1 MELRKEARDL
11 LFCMLRKG
19 DWITGEELSR
29 MLGWNK
35 KKVQQN
41 IKWLMEDIGQEGN
54 IETQKNKGYRV
65 CRISECLRN
74 EILKDAFYNEVY
86 FNLDERRIILIMDL
100 LFRRQYIPMDQLAED
115 YYLSKSVVFEE
126 IRQMRRWFGRN
137 DDIQLEVS
145 PQRGIY
151 IHGEEKDKRYACT
164 AWGPLHVLQMTKI
177 DPDAVQHYQES
188 MEQAAEPLQ
197 QLLIDTG
204 RFISGEEYS
213 FLLRYIAMSRLRSS
227 LGYYLPEM
235 GEKPFE
241 YTANLPDLFKQARPT
256 VICDRIFAREL
267 SAAFQVPEACIRP
280 IVPGLTYHFDDFTLN
295 TFSGNHTDL
304 GTVSNFDGG
313 KMFADPENPM
323 IGPLNSYGCLYNT
336 NYAFTLKN
344 GFFIGFAAGV
354 DLTDLQA
361 AWKNRRPGLLL
372 RQRIATASAESYAE
386 ECASLGA
393 QLVLP
398 MHQDASCAENSDM
411 NLFAQKVNGRFVQKN
426 CTARMFN
433 PQRLKWYSLESRICL
448 DEN

>member
-1 MELRKEARDL
+1 MELDK
-11 LFCMLRKG
+11 
-19 DWITGEELSR
+19 
-29 MLGWNK
+29 
-35 KKVQQN
+35 
-41 IKWLMEDIGQEGN
+41 
-54 IETQKNKGYRV
+54 
-65 CRISECLRN
+65 
-74 EILKDAFYNEVY
+74 
-86 FNLDERRIILIMDL
+86 II
-100 LFRRQYIPMDQLAED
+100 
-115 YYLSKSVVFEE
+115 
-126 IRQMRRWFGRN
+126 
-137 DDIQLEVS
+137 
-145 PQRGIY
+145 
-151 IHGEEKDKRYACT
+151 
-164 AWGPLHVLQMTKI
+164 
-177 DPDAVQHYQES
+177 
-188 MEQAAEPLQ
+188 PLQ
-197 QLLIDTG
+197 ETPKTPYQTSIAVPIL
-204 RFISGEEYS
+204 RFRWIHAQCFQFELPGGKILVTDPFFPQNPKAWKEVCTPAFDADE
-213 FLLRYIAMSRLRSS
+213 
-227 LGYYLPEM
+227 LGKVDYVTINHSH
-235 GEKPFE
+235 FDH
-241 YTANLPDLFKQARPT
+241 TANLPDLFKQARPT

>member
-1 MELRKEARDL
+1 MELDK
-11 LFCMLRKG
+11 
-19 DWITGEELSR
+19 
-29 MLGWNK
+29 
-35 KKVQQN
+35 
-41 IKWLMEDIGQEGN
+41 
-54 IETQKNKGYRV
+54 
-65 CRISECLRN
+65 
-74 EILKDAFYNEVY
+74 
-86 FNLDERRIILIMDL
+86 II
-100 LFRRQYIPMDQLAED
+100 
-115 YYLSKSVVFEE
+115 
-126 IRQMRRWFGRN
+126 
-137 DDIQLEVS
+137 
-145 PQRGIY
+145 
-151 IHGEEKDKRYACT
+151 
-164 AWGPLHVLQMTKI
+164 
-177 DPDAVQHYQES
+177 
-188 MEQAAEPLQ
+188 PLQ
-197 QLLIDTG
+197 ETPKTPYQTSIAVPIL
-204 RFISGEEYS
+204 RFRWIHAQCFQFELPGGKILMTDPFFPQNPKAWKEVCTPAFDADE
-213 FLLRYIAMSRLRSS
+213 
-227 LGYYLPEM
+227 LGKVDYVTINHSH
-235 GEKPFE
+235 FDH
-241 YTANLPDLFKQARPT
+241 TANLPDLFKQARPT

-323 IGPLNSYGCLYNT
+323 IGPLKSYGCLYNT

>member
-1 MELRKEARDL
+1 MELDK
-11 LFCMLRKG
+11 
-19 DWITGEELSR
+19 
-29 MLGWNK
+29 
-35 KKVQQN
+35 
-41 IKWLMEDIGQEGN
+41 
-54 IETQKNKGYRV
+54 
-65 CRISECLRN
+65 
-74 EILKDAFYNEVY
+74 
-86 FNLDERRIILIMDL
+86 II
-100 LFRRQYIPMDQLAED
+100 
-115 YYLSKSVVFEE
+115 
-126 IRQMRRWFGRN
+126 
-137 DDIQLEVS
+137 
-145 PQRGIY
+145 
-151 IHGEEKDKRYACT
+151 
-164 AWGPLHVLQMTKI
+164 
-177 DPDAVQHYQES
+177 
-188 MEQAAEPLQ
+188 PLQ
-197 QLLIDTG
+197 ETPKTPYQTSIAVPIL
-204 RFISGEEYS
+204 RFRWIHAQCFQFELPGGKILMTDPFFPQNPKAWKEVCTPAFDADE
-213 FLLRYIAMSRLRSS
+213 
-227 LGYYLPEM
+227 LGKVDYVTINHSH
-235 GEKPFE
+235 FDH
-241 YTANLPDLFKQARPT
+241 TANLPDLFKQARPT

-411 NLFAQKVNGRFVQKN
+411 NLFAQKVNGGFVQKN

>member
-1 MELRKEARDL
+1 MELDK
-11 LFCMLRKG
+11 
-19 DWITGEELSR
+19 
-29 MLGWNK
+29 
-35 KKVQQN
+35 
-41 IKWLMEDIGQEGN
+41 
-54 IETQKNKGYRV
+54 
-65 CRISECLRN
+65 
-74 EILKDAFYNEVY
+74 
-86 FNLDERRIILIMDL
+86 II
-100 LFRRQYIPMDQLAED
+100 
-115 YYLSKSVVFEE
+115 
-126 IRQMRRWFGRN
+126 
-137 DDIQLEVS
+137 
-145 PQRGIY
+145 
-151 IHGEEKDKRYACT
+151 
-164 AWGPLHVLQMTKI
+164 
-177 DPDAVQHYQES
+177 
-188 MEQAAEPLQ
+188 PLQ
-197 QLLIDTG
+197 ETPKTPYQTSIAVPIL
-204 RFISGEEYS
+204 RFRWIHAQCFQFELPGGKILMTDPFFPQNPKAWKEVCTPA
-213 FLLRYIAMSRLRSS
+213 FDADG
-227 LGYYLPEM
+227 LGKVDYVTINHSH
-235 GEKPFE
+235 FDH
-241 YTANLPDLFKQARPT
+241 TANLPDLFKQARPT

-361 AWKNRRPGLLL
+361 AWKNRRLGLLL

-411 NLFAQKVNGRFVQKN
+411 NLFAQKVNGRLVQKN

>member
-1 MELRKEARDL
+1 MELDK
-11 LFCMLRKG
+11 
-19 DWITGEELSR
+19 
-29 MLGWNK
+29 
-35 KKVQQN
+35 
-41 IKWLMEDIGQEGN
+41 
-54 IETQKNKGYRV
+54 
-65 CRISECLRN
+65 
-74 EILKDAFYNEVY
+74 
-86 FNLDERRIILIMDL
+86 II
-100 LFRRQYIPMDQLAED
+100 
-115 YYLSKSVVFEE
+115 
-126 IRQMRRWFGRN
+126 
-137 DDIQLEVS
+137 
-145 PQRGIY
+145 
-151 IHGEEKDKRYACT
+151 
-164 AWGPLHVLQMTKI
+164 
-177 DPDAVQHYQES
+177 
-188 MEQAAEPLQ
+188 PLQ
-197 QLLIDTG
+197 ETPKTPYQTSIAVPIL
-204 RFISGEEYS
+204 RFRWIHAQCFQFELPGGKILMTDPFFPQNPKAWKEVCTPAFDADE
-213 FLLRYIAMSRLRSS
+213 
-227 LGYYLPEM
+227 LGKVDYVTINHSH
-235 GEKPFE
+235 FDH
-241 YTANLPDLFKQARPT
+241 TANLPDLFKQARPT

-267 SAAFQVPEACIRP
+267 SAAFQVPEACIHP

-304 GTVSNFDGG
+304 GTVSIFDGG

-372 RQRIATASAESYAE
+372 RLRIATASAESYAE

>member
-1 MELRKEARDL
+1 MELDK
-11 LFCMLRKG
+11 
-19 DWITGEELSR
+19 
-29 MLGWNK
+29 
-35 KKVQQN
+35 
-41 IKWLMEDIGQEGN
+41 
-54 IETQKNKGYRV
+54 
-65 CRISECLRN
+65 
-74 EILKDAFYNEVY
+74 
-86 FNLDERRIILIMDL
+86 II
-100 LFRRQYIPMDQLAED
+100 
-115 YYLSKSVVFEE
+115 
-126 IRQMRRWFGRN
+126 
-137 DDIQLEVS
+137 
-145 PQRGIY
+145 
-151 IHGEEKDKRYACT
+151 
-164 AWGPLHVLQMTKI
+164 
-177 DPDAVQHYQES
+177 
-188 MEQAAEPLQ
+188 PLQ
-197 QLLIDTG
+197 ETPKTPYQTSIAVPIL
-204 RFISGEEYS
+204 RFRWIHAQCFQFELPGGKILMTDPFFPQNPKAWKEVCTPAFDADELGKVDYVTISHS
-213 FLLRYIAMSRLRSS
+213 HFDH
-227 LGYYLPEM
+227 
-235 GEKPFE
+235 
-241 YTANLPDLFKQARPT
+241 TANLPDLFKQARPT

-411 NLFAQKVNGRFVQKN
+411 NLFAQKVNGRLVQKN

>member
-1 MELRKEARDL
+1 MELDK
-11 LFCMLRKG
+11 
-19 DWITGEELSR
+19 
-29 MLGWNK
+29 
-35 KKVQQN
+35 
-41 IKWLMEDIGQEGN
+41 
-54 IETQKNKGYRV
+54 
-65 CRISECLRN
+65 
-74 EILKDAFYNEVY
+74 
-86 FNLDERRIILIMDL
+86 II
-100 LFRRQYIPMDQLAED
+100 
-115 YYLSKSVVFEE
+115 
-126 IRQMRRWFGRN
+126 
-137 DDIQLEVS
+137 
-145 PQRGIY
+145 
-151 IHGEEKDKRYACT
+151 
-164 AWGPLHVLQMTKI
+164 
-177 DPDAVQHYQES
+177 
-188 MEQAAEPLQ
+188 PLQ
-197 QLLIDTG
+197 ETPKTPYQTSIAVPIL
-204 RFISGEEYS
+204 RFRWIHAQCFQFELPGGKILMTDPFFPQNPKAWKEVCTLAFDADE
-213 FLLRYIAMSRLRSS
+213 
-227 LGYYLPEM
+227 LGKVDYVTINHSH
-235 GEKPFE
+235 FDH
-241 YTANLPDLFKQARPT
+241 TANLPDLFKQARPT

-267 SAAFQVPEACIRP
+267 SAAFQVPEACIHP

>member
-1 MELRKEARDL
+1 MELDK
-11 LFCMLRKG
+11 
-19 DWITGEELSR
+19 
-29 MLGWNK
+29 
-35 KKVQQN
+35 
-41 IKWLMEDIGQEGN
+41 
-54 IETQKNKGYRV
+54 
-65 CRISECLRN
+65 
-74 EILKDAFYNEVY
+74 
-86 FNLDERRIILIMDL
+86 II
-100 LFRRQYIPMDQLAED
+100 
-115 YYLSKSVVFEE
+115 
-126 IRQMRRWFGRN
+126 
-137 DDIQLEVS
+137 
-145 PQRGIY
+145 
-151 IHGEEKDKRYACT
+151 
-164 AWGPLHVLQMTKI
+164 
-177 DPDAVQHYQES
+177 
-188 MEQAAEPLQ
+188 PLQ
-197 QLLIDTG
+197 ETPKTPYQTSIAVPIL
-204 RFISGEEYS
+204 RFRWIHAQCFQFELPGGKILMTDPFFPQNPKAWKEVCTPAFDADE
-213 FLLRYIAMSRLRSS
+213 
-227 LGYYLPEM
+227 LGKVDYVTINHSH
-235 GEKPFE
+235 FDH
-241 YTANLPDLFKQARPT
+241 TANLPDLFKQARPT

-267 SAAFQVPEACIRP
+267 SAAFQVPEACIHP

-426 CTARMFN
+426 CTVWKAEFVWMKID
-433 PQRLKWYSLESRICL
+433 PVDK
-448 DEN
+448 

>member
-1 MELRKEARDL
+1 MTDPFFPQNPKAWKEVCTPAFDADEL
-11 LFCMLRKG
+11 G
-19 DWITGEELSR
+19 
-29 MLGWNK
+29 
-35 KKVQQN
+35 KV
-41 IKWLMEDIGQEGN
+41 
-54 IETQKNKGYRV
+54 
-65 CRISECLRN
+65 
-74 EILKDAFYNEVY
+74 
-86 FNLDERRIILIMDL
+86 
-100 LFRRQYIPMDQLAED
+100 D
-115 YYLSKSVVFEE
+115 YVTINHSHF
-126 IRQMRRWFGRN
+126 
-137 DDIQLEVS
+137 D
-145 PQRGIY
+145 
-151 IHGEEKDKRYACT
+151 H
-164 AWGPLHVLQMTKI
+164 
-177 DPDAVQHYQES
+177 
-188 MEQAAEPLQ
+188 
-197 QLLIDTG
+197 
-204 RFISGEEYS
+204 
-213 FLLRYIAMSRLRSS
+213 
-227 LGYYLPEM
+227 
-235 GEKPFE
+235 
-241 YTANLPDLFKQARPT
+241 TANLPDLFKQARPT

-398 MHQDASCAENSDM
+398 IHQDASCAENSDM
-411 NLFAQKVNGRFVQKN
+411 NLFAQKVNGRLVQKKLY
-426 CTARMFN
+426 CPYVQSAAAKMV
-433 PQRLKWYSLESRICL
+433 
-448 DEN
+448 

>member
-1 MELRKEARDL
+1 MELDK
-11 LFCMLRKG
+11 
-19 DWITGEELSR
+19 
-29 MLGWNK
+29 
-35 KKVQQN
+35 
-41 IKWLMEDIGQEGN
+41 
-54 IETQKNKGYRV
+54 
-65 CRISECLRN
+65 
-74 EILKDAFYNEVY
+74 
-86 FNLDERRIILIMDL
+86 II
-100 LFRRQYIPMDQLAED
+100 
-115 YYLSKSVVFEE
+115 
-126 IRQMRRWFGRN
+126 
-137 DDIQLEVS
+137 
-145 PQRGIY
+145 
-151 IHGEEKDKRYACT
+151 
-164 AWGPLHVLQMTKI
+164 
-177 DPDAVQHYQES
+177 
-188 MEQAAEPLQ
+188 PLQ
-197 QLLIDTG
+197 ETPKTPYQTSIAVPIL
-204 RFISGEEYS
+204 RFRWIHAQCFQFELPGGKILMTDPFFPQNPKAWKEVCTPAFDADE
-213 FLLRYIAMSRLRSS
+213 
-227 LGYYLPEM
+227 LGKVDYVTINHSH
-235 GEKPFE
+235 FDH
-241 YTANLPDLFKQARPT
+241 TANLPDLFKQARPT

-267 SAAFQVPEACIRP
+267 SAAFQVPEACIHP

>member
-1 MELRKEARDL
+1 MELDK
-11 LFCMLRKG
+11 
-19 DWITGEELSR
+19 
-29 MLGWNK
+29 
-35 KKVQQN
+35 
-41 IKWLMEDIGQEGN
+41 
-54 IETQKNKGYRV
+54 
-65 CRISECLRN
+65 
-74 EILKDAFYNEVY
+74 
-86 FNLDERRIILIMDL
+86 II
-100 LFRRQYIPMDQLAED
+100 
-115 YYLSKSVVFEE
+115 
-126 IRQMRRWFGRN
+126 
-137 DDIQLEVS
+137 
-145 PQRGIY
+145 
-151 IHGEEKDKRYACT
+151 
-164 AWGPLHVLQMTKI
+164 
-177 DPDAVQHYQES
+177 
-188 MEQAAEPLQ
+188 PLQ
-197 QLLIDTG
+197 ETPKTPYQTSIAVPIL
-204 RFISGEEYS
+204 RFRWIHAQCFQFELPGGKILMTDPFFPQNPKAWKEVCTPAFDADE
-213 FLLRYIAMSRLRSS
+213 
-227 LGYYLPEM
+227 LGKVDYVTINHSH
-235 GEKPFE
+235 FDH
-241 YTANLPDLFKQARPT
+241 TANLPDLFKQARPT

-267 SAAFQVPEACIRP
+267 SAAFQVPEACIHP

-433 PQRLKWYSLESRICL
+433 PKRLKWYSLESRICL

>member
-1 MELRKEARDL
+1 MELDK
-11 LFCMLRKG
+11 
-19 DWITGEELSR
+19 
-29 MLGWNK
+29 
-35 KKVQQN
+35 
-41 IKWLMEDIGQEGN
+41 
-54 IETQKNKGYRV
+54 
-65 CRISECLRN
+65 
-74 EILKDAFYNEVY
+74 
-86 FNLDERRIILIMDL
+86 II
-100 LFRRQYIPMDQLAED
+100 
-115 YYLSKSVVFEE
+115 
-126 IRQMRRWFGRN
+126 
-137 DDIQLEVS
+137 
-145 PQRGIY
+145 
-151 IHGEEKDKRYACT
+151 
-164 AWGPLHVLQMTKI
+164 
-177 DPDAVQHYQES
+177 
-188 MEQAAEPLQ
+188 PLQ
-197 QLLIDTG
+197 ETPKTPYQTSIAVPIL
-204 RFISGEEYS
+204 RFRWIHAQCFQFELPGGKILMTDPFFPQNPKAWKEVCTPAFDADE
-213 FLLRYIAMSRLRSS
+213 
-227 LGYYLPEM
+227 LGKVDYVTINHSH
-235 GEKPFE
+235 FDH
-241 YTANLPDLFKQARPT
+241 TANLPDLFKQARPT

-354 DLTDLQA
+354 DLTDLQV

-448 DEN
+448 DENCPG

>member
-1 MELRKEARDL
+1 MELDK
-11 LFCMLRKG
+11 
-19 DWITGEELSR
+19 
-29 MLGWNK
+29 
-35 KKVQQN
+35 
-41 IKWLMEDIGQEGN
+41 
-54 IETQKNKGYRV
+54 
-65 CRISECLRN
+65 
-74 EILKDAFYNEVY
+74 
-86 FNLDERRIILIMDL
+86 II
-100 LFRRQYIPMDQLAED
+100 
-115 YYLSKSVVFEE
+115 
-126 IRQMRRWFGRN
+126 
-137 DDIQLEVS
+137 
-145 PQRGIY
+145 
-151 IHGEEKDKRYACT
+151 
-164 AWGPLHVLQMTKI
+164 
-177 DPDAVQHYQES
+177 
-188 MEQAAEPLQ
+188 PLQ
-197 QLLIDTG
+197 EMPKTPYQTSIAVPIL
-204 RFISGEEYS
+204 RFRWIHAQCFQFELPGGKILMTDPFFPQNPKAWKEVCTPAFDADE
-213 FLLRYIAMSRLRSS
+213 
-227 LGYYLPEM
+227 LGKVDYV
-235 GEKPFE
+235 
-241 YTANLPDLFKQARPT
+241 TINHLPDLFKQARPT

>member
-1 MELRKEARDL
+1 MELDKIIPL
-11 LFCMLRKG
+11 
-19 DWITGEELSR
+19 
-29 MLGWNK
+29 
-35 KKVQQN
+35 
-41 IKWLMEDIGQEGN
+41 QE
-54 IETQKNKGYRV
+54 TPKT
-65 CRISECLRN
+65 
-74 EILKDAFYNEVY
+74 
-86 FNLDERRIILIMDL
+86 
-100 LFRRQYIPMDQLAED
+100 P
-115 YYLSKSVVFEE
+115 
-126 IRQMRRWFGRN
+126 
-137 DDIQLEVS
+137 
-145 PQRGIY
+145 
-151 IHGEEKDKRYACT
+151 
-164 AWGPLHVLQMTKI
+164 
-177 DPDAVQHYQES
+177 YQTS
-188 MEQAAEPLQ
+188 IAEPIL
-197 QLLIDTG
+197 
-204 RFISGEEYS
+204 RFRWIHAQCFQFELPGGKILMTDPFFPQNPKAWKEVCTPAFDADE
-213 FLLRYIAMSRLRSS
+213 
-227 LGYYLPEM
+227 LGKVDYVTINHSH
-235 GEKPFE
+235 FDH
-241 YTANLPDLFKQARPT
+241 TANLPDLFKQARPT

-267 SAAFQVPEACIRP
+267 SAAFQVPEACIHP

>member
-1 MELRKEARDL
+1 MELDK
-11 LFCMLRKG
+11 
-19 DWITGEELSR
+19 
-29 MLGWNK
+29 
-35 KKVQQN
+35 
-41 IKWLMEDIGQEGN
+41 
-54 IETQKNKGYRV
+54 
-65 CRISECLRN
+65 
-74 EILKDAFYNEVY
+74 
-86 FNLDERRIILIMDL
+86 II
-100 LFRRQYIPMDQLAED
+100 
-115 YYLSKSVVFEE
+115 
-126 IRQMRRWFGRN
+126 
-137 DDIQLEVS
+137 
-145 PQRGIY
+145 
-151 IHGEEKDKRYACT
+151 
-164 AWGPLHVLQMTKI
+164 
-177 DPDAVQHYQES
+177 
-188 MEQAAEPLQ
+188 PLQ
-197 QLLIDTG
+197 ETPKTPYQTSIAVPIL
-204 RFISGEEYS
+204 RFRWIHAQCFQFELPGGKILMTDPFFPQNPKAWKEVCTPA
-213 FLLRYIAMSRLRSS
+213 FDADG
-227 LGYYLPEM
+227 LGKVDYVTINHSH
-235 GEKPFE
+235 FDH
-241 YTANLPDLFKQARPT
+241 TANLPDLFKQARPT

-411 NLFAQKVNGRFVQKN
+411 NLFAQKVNGRLVQKN

>member
-1 MELRKEARDL
+1 MELDK
-11 LFCMLRKG
+11 
-19 DWITGEELSR
+19 
-29 MLGWNK
+29 
-35 KKVQQN
+35 
-41 IKWLMEDIGQEGN
+41 
-54 IETQKNKGYRV
+54 
-65 CRISECLRN
+65 
-74 EILKDAFYNEVY
+74 
-86 FNLDERRIILIMDL
+86 II
-100 LFRRQYIPMDQLAED
+100 
-115 YYLSKSVVFEE
+115 
-126 IRQMRRWFGRN
+126 
-137 DDIQLEVS
+137 
-145 PQRGIY
+145 
-151 IHGEEKDKRYACT
+151 
-164 AWGPLHVLQMTKI
+164 
-177 DPDAVQHYQES
+177 
-188 MEQAAEPLQ
+188 PLQ
-197 QLLIDTG
+197 ETPKTPYQTSIAVPIL
-204 RFISGEEYS
+204 RFRWIHAQCFQFELPGGKILMTDPFFPQNPKAWKEVCTPAFDADE
-213 FLLRYIAMSRLRSS
+213 
-227 LGYYLPEM
+227 LGKVDYVTINHSH
-235 GEKPFE
+235 FDH
-241 YTANLPDLFKQARPT
+241 TANLPDLFKQARPT

-361 AWKNRRPGLLL
+361 AWKSRRPGLLL

>member
-1 MELRKEARDL
+1 MELDK
-11 LFCMLRKG
+11 
-19 DWITGEELSR
+19 
-29 MLGWNK
+29 
-35 KKVQQN
+35 
-41 IKWLMEDIGQEGN
+41 
-54 IETQKNKGYRV
+54 
-65 CRISECLRN
+65 
-74 EILKDAFYNEVY
+74 
-86 FNLDERRIILIMDL
+86 II
-100 LFRRQYIPMDQLAED
+100 
-115 YYLSKSVVFEE
+115 
-126 IRQMRRWFGRN
+126 
-137 DDIQLEVS
+137 
-145 PQRGIY
+145 
-151 IHGEEKDKRYACT
+151 
-164 AWGPLHVLQMTKI
+164 
-177 DPDAVQHYQES
+177 
-188 MEQAAEPLQ
+188 PLQ
-197 QLLIDTG
+197 ETPKTPYQTSIAVPIL
-204 RFISGEEYS
+204 RFRWIHAQCFQFELPGGKILMTDPFFPENPKAWKEVCTPA
-213 FLLRYIAMSRLRSS
+213 FDADE
-227 LGYYLPEM
+227 LGKVDYVTINHSH
-235 GEKPFE
+235 FDH
-241 YTANLPDLFKQARPT
+241 TANLPDLFKQARPT

-267 SAAFQVPEACIRP
+267 SAAFQVPEACIHP

-313 KMFADPENPM
+313 KMFADPENPV

-354 DLTDLQA
+354 DLTDLQV

>member
-1 MELRKEARDL
+1 MELDK
-11 LFCMLRKG
+11 
-19 DWITGEELSR
+19 
-29 MLGWNK
+29 
-35 KKVQQN
+35 
-41 IKWLMEDIGQEGN
+41 
-54 IETQKNKGYRV
+54 
-65 CRISECLRN
+65 
-74 EILKDAFYNEVY
+74 
-86 FNLDERRIILIMDL
+86 II
-100 LFRRQYIPMDQLAED
+100 
-115 YYLSKSVVFEE
+115 
-126 IRQMRRWFGRN
+126 
-137 DDIQLEVS
+137 
-145 PQRGIY
+145 
-151 IHGEEKDKRYACT
+151 
-164 AWGPLHVLQMTKI
+164 
-177 DPDAVQHYQES
+177 
-188 MEQAAEPLQ
+188 PLQ
-197 QLLIDTG
+197 ETPKTPYQTSIAVPIL
-204 RFISGEEYS
+204 RFRWIHAQCFQFELPGGKILMTDPFFPQNPKAWKEVCTPAFDADE
-213 FLLRYIAMSRLRSS
+213 
-227 LGYYLPEM
+227 LGKVDYVTINHSH
-235 GEKPFE
+235 FDH
-241 YTANLPDLFKQARPT
+241 TANLPDLFKQARPT

-313 KMFADPENPM
+313 KMFADPENPV

-433 PQRLKWYSLESRICL
+433 PQRLQWYSLESRICL

>member
-1 MELRKEARDL
+1 MELDK
-11 LFCMLRKG
+11 
-19 DWITGEELSR
+19 
-29 MLGWNK
+29 
-35 KKVQQN
+35 
-41 IKWLMEDIGQEGN
+41 
-54 IETQKNKGYRV
+54 
-65 CRISECLRN
+65 
-74 EILKDAFYNEVY
+74 
-86 FNLDERRIILIMDL
+86 II
-100 LFRRQYIPMDQLAED
+100 
-115 YYLSKSVVFEE
+115 
-126 IRQMRRWFGRN
+126 
-137 DDIQLEVS
+137 
-145 PQRGIY
+145 
-151 IHGEEKDKRYACT
+151 
-164 AWGPLHVLQMTKI
+164 
-177 DPDAVQHYQES
+177 
-188 MEQAAEPLQ
+188 PLQ
-197 QLLIDTG
+197 ETPKTPYQTSIAVPIL
-204 RFISGEEYS
+204 RFRWIHAQCFQFELPGGKILMTDPFFPQNPKAWKEVCTPAFDADE
-213 FLLRYIAMSRLRSS
+213 
-227 LGYYLPEM
+227 LGKVDYVTINHSH
-235 GEKPFE
+235 FDH
-241 YTANLPDLFKQARPT
+241 TANLPDLFKQARPT

-354 DLTDLQA
+354 YLTDLQA
-361 AWKNRRPGLLL
+361 AWKNKRPGLLL

-411 NLFAQKVNGRFVQKN
+411 NLFAQKVNGRLVQKN

-448 DEN
+448 DENCPG

>member
-1 MELRKEARDL
+1 MELDK
-11 LFCMLRKG
+11 
-19 DWITGEELSR
+19 
-29 MLGWNK
+29 
-35 KKVQQN
+35 
-41 IKWLMEDIGQEGN
+41 
-54 IETQKNKGYRV
+54 
-65 CRISECLRN
+65 
-74 EILKDAFYNEVY
+74 
-86 FNLDERRIILIMDL
+86 II
-100 LFRRQYIPMDQLAED
+100 
-115 YYLSKSVVFEE
+115 
-126 IRQMRRWFGRN
+126 
-137 DDIQLEVS
+137 
-145 PQRGIY
+145 
-151 IHGEEKDKRYACT
+151 
-164 AWGPLHVLQMTKI
+164 
-177 DPDAVQHYQES
+177 
-188 MEQAAEPLQ
+188 PLQ
-197 QLLIDTG
+197 ETPKTPYQTSIAVPIL
-204 RFISGEEYS
+204 RFRWIHAQCFQFELPGGKILMTDPFFPQNPKAWKEVCTPAFDADE
-213 FLLRYIAMSRLRSS
+213 
-227 LGYYLPEM
+227 LGKVDYVTINHSH
-235 GEKPFE
+235 FDH
-241 YTANLPDLFKQARPT
+241 TANLPDLFKQARPT

-267 SAAFQVPEACIRP
+267 SAAFQVPEACIHP

-398 MHQDASCAENSDM
+398 MHQDASSAENSDM

>member
-1 MELRKEARDL
+1 MELDK
-11 LFCMLRKG
+11 
-19 DWITGEELSR
+19 
-29 MLGWNK
+29 
-35 KKVQQN
+35 
-41 IKWLMEDIGQEGN
+41 
-54 IETQKNKGYRV
+54 
-65 CRISECLRN
+65 
-74 EILKDAFYNEVY
+74 
-86 FNLDERRIILIMDL
+86 II
-100 LFRRQYIPMDQLAED
+100 
-115 YYLSKSVVFEE
+115 
-126 IRQMRRWFGRN
+126 
-137 DDIQLEVS
+137 
-145 PQRGIY
+145 
-151 IHGEEKDKRYACT
+151 
-164 AWGPLHVLQMTKI
+164 
-177 DPDAVQHYQES
+177 
-188 MEQAAEPLQ
+188 PLQ
-197 QLLIDTG
+197 ETPKTPYQTSIAVPIL
-204 RFISGEEYS
+204 RFRWIHAQCFQFELPGGKILMTDPFFPQNPKAWKEVCTPAFDADE
-213 FLLRYIAMSRLRSS
+213 
-227 LGYYLPEM
+227 LGKVDYVTINHSH
-235 GEKPFE
+235 FDH
-241 YTANLPDLFKQARPT
+241 TANLPDLFKQARPT

-411 NLFAQKVNGRFVQKN
+411 NLFAQKVNGRFVQKKLY
-426 CTARMFN
+426 CPYVQSAAAKMV
-433 PQRLKWYSLESRICL
+433 
-448 DEN
+448 

>member
-1 MELRKEARDL
+1 MELDK
-11 LFCMLRKG
+11 
-19 DWITGEELSR
+19 
-29 MLGWNK
+29 
-35 KKVQQN
+35 
-41 IKWLMEDIGQEGN
+41 
-54 IETQKNKGYRV
+54 
-65 CRISECLRN
+65 IS
-74 EILKDAFYNEVY
+74 
-86 FNLDERRIILIMDL
+86 
-100 LFRRQYIPMDQLAED
+100 
-115 YYLSKSVVFEE
+115 
-126 IRQMRRWFGRN
+126 
-137 DDIQLEVS
+137 
-145 PQRGIY
+145 
-151 IHGEEKDKRYACT
+151 
-164 AWGPLHVLQMTKI
+164 
-177 DPDAVQHYQES
+177 
-188 MEQAAEPLQ
+188 PLQ
-197 QLLIDTG
+197 ETPKTPYQTSIAVPIL
-204 RFISGEEYS
+204 RFRWIHAQCFQFELPGGKILMTDPFFPQNPKAWKEVCTPAFDADE
-213 FLLRYIAMSRLRSS
+213 
-227 LGYYLPEM
+227 LGKVDYVTINHSH
-235 GEKPFE
+235 FDH
-241 YTANLPDLFKQARPT
+241 TANLPDLFKQARPT

>member
-1 MELRKEARDL
+1 MELDK
-11 LFCMLRKG
+11 
-19 DWITGEELSR
+19 
-29 MLGWNK
+29 
-35 KKVQQN
+35 
-41 IKWLMEDIGQEGN
+41 
-54 IETQKNKGYRV
+54 
-65 CRISECLRN
+65 
-74 EILKDAFYNEVY
+74 
-86 FNLDERRIILIMDL
+86 II
-100 LFRRQYIPMDQLAED
+100 
-115 YYLSKSVVFEE
+115 
-126 IRQMRRWFGRN
+126 
-137 DDIQLEVS
+137 
-145 PQRGIY
+145 
-151 IHGEEKDKRYACT
+151 
-164 AWGPLHVLQMTKI
+164 
-177 DPDAVQHYQES
+177 
-188 MEQAAEPLQ
+188 PLQ
-197 QLLIDTG
+197 ETPKTPYQTSIAVPIL
-204 RFISGEEYS
+204 RFRWIHAQCFQFELPGGKILMTDPFFPQNPKAWKEVCTPAFDADE
-213 FLLRYIAMSRLRSS
+213 
-227 LGYYLPEM
+227 LGKVDYVTINHSH
-235 GEKPFE
+235 FDH
-241 YTANLPDLFKQARPT
+241 TANLPDLFKQARPT

-267 SAAFQVPEACIRP
+267 SAAFQVPAACIRP

-313 KMFADPENPM
+313 KMFADPENPV

-411 NLFAQKVNGRFVQKN
+411 NLFAQKVNGRLVQKN

-448 DEN
+448 DENCPG

>member
-1 MELRKEARDL
+1 MELDK
-11 LFCMLRKG
+11 
-19 DWITGEELSR
+19 
-29 MLGWNK
+29 
-35 KKVQQN
+35 
-41 IKWLMEDIGQEGN
+41 
-54 IETQKNKGYRV
+54 
-65 CRISECLRN
+65 
-74 EILKDAFYNEVY
+74 
-86 FNLDERRIILIMDL
+86 II
-100 LFRRQYIPMDQLAED
+100 
-115 YYLSKSVVFEE
+115 
-126 IRQMRRWFGRN
+126 
-137 DDIQLEVS
+137 
-145 PQRGIY
+145 
-151 IHGEEKDKRYACT
+151 
-164 AWGPLHVLQMTKI
+164 
-177 DPDAVQHYQES
+177 
-188 MEQAAEPLQ
+188 PLQ
-197 QLLIDTG
+197 ETPKTPYQTSIAVPIL
-204 RFISGEEYS
+204 RFRWIHAQCFQFELPGGKILMTDPFFPQNPKAWKEVCTPAFDADE
-213 FLLRYIAMSRLRSS
+213 
-227 LGYYLPEM
+227 LGKVDYVTINHSH
-235 GEKPFE
+235 FDH
-241 YTANLPDLFKQARPT
+241 TANLPDLFKQARPT

-267 SAAFQVPEACIRP
+267 SAAFQVPEACIHP

-354 DLTDLQA
+354 DLTDLQV

>member
-1 MELRKEARDL
+1 MELDK
-11 LFCMLRKG
+11 
-19 DWITGEELSR
+19 
-29 MLGWNK
+29 
-35 KKVQQN
+35 
-41 IKWLMEDIGQEGN
+41 
-54 IETQKNKGYRV
+54 
-65 CRISECLRN
+65 
-74 EILKDAFYNEVY
+74 
-86 FNLDERRIILIMDL
+86 II
-100 LFRRQYIPMDQLAED
+100 
-115 YYLSKSVVFEE
+115 
-126 IRQMRRWFGRN
+126 
-137 DDIQLEVS
+137 
-145 PQRGIY
+145 
-151 IHGEEKDKRYACT
+151 
-164 AWGPLHVLQMTKI
+164 
-177 DPDAVQHYQES
+177 
-188 MEQAAEPLQ
+188 PLQ
-197 QLLIDTG
+197 ETPKTPYQTSIAVPIL
-204 RFISGEEYS
+204 RFRWIHAQCFQFELPGGKILMTDPFFPQNPKAWKEVCTPAFDADE
-213 FLLRYIAMSRLRSS
+213 
-227 LGYYLPEM
+227 LGKVDYVTINHSH
-235 GEKPFE
+235 FDH
-241 YTANLPDLFKQARPT
+241 TANLPDLFKQARLT

-267 SAAFQVPEACIRP
+267 SAAFQVPEACIHP

>member
-1 MELRKEARDL
+1 MELDK
-11 LFCMLRKG
+11 
-19 DWITGEELSR
+19 
-29 MLGWNK
+29 
-35 KKVQQN
+35 
-41 IKWLMEDIGQEGN
+41 
-54 IETQKNKGYRV
+54 
-65 CRISECLRN
+65 
-74 EILKDAFYNEVY
+74 
-86 FNLDERRIILIMDL
+86 II
-100 LFRRQYIPMDQLAED
+100 
-115 YYLSKSVVFEE
+115 
-126 IRQMRRWFGRN
+126 
-137 DDIQLEVS
+137 
-145 PQRGIY
+145 
-151 IHGEEKDKRYACT
+151 
-164 AWGPLHVLQMTKI
+164 
-177 DPDAVQHYQES
+177 
-188 MEQAAEPLQ
+188 PLQ
-197 QLLIDTG
+197 ETPKTPYQTSIAVPIL
-204 RFISGEEYS
+204 RFRWIHAQCFQFELPGGKILMTDPFFPQNPKAWKEVCTPAFDADE
-213 FLLRYIAMSRLRSS
+213 
-227 LGYYLPEM
+227 LGKVDYVTINHSH
-235 GEKPFE
+235 FDH
-241 YTANLPDLFKQARPT
+241 TANLPDLFKQARPT

-411 NLFAQKVNGRFVQKN
+411 NLFAQKVKGRLVQKN

-448 DEN
+448 DENCPG

>member
-1 MELRKEARDL
+1 MELDK
-11 LFCMLRKG
+11 
-19 DWITGEELSR
+19 
-29 MLGWNK
+29 
-35 KKVQQN
+35 
-41 IKWLMEDIGQEGN
+41 
-54 IETQKNKGYRV
+54 
-65 CRISECLRN
+65 
-74 EILKDAFYNEVY
+74 
-86 FNLDERRIILIMDL
+86 II
-100 LFRRQYIPMDQLAED
+100 
-115 YYLSKSVVFEE
+115 
-126 IRQMRRWFGRN
+126 
-137 DDIQLEVS
+137 
-145 PQRGIY
+145 
-151 IHGEEKDKRYACT
+151 
-164 AWGPLHVLQMTKI
+164 
-177 DPDAVQHYQES
+177 
-188 MEQAAEPLQ
+188 PLQ
-197 QLLIDTG
+197 ETPNTPYQTSIAVPIL
-204 RFISGEEYS
+204 RFRWIHAQCFQFELPGGKILMTDPFFPQNPKAWKEVCTPAFDADE
-213 FLLRYIAMSRLRSS
+213 
-227 LGYYLPEM
+227 LGKVDYVTINHSH
-235 GEKPFE
+235 FDH
-241 YTANLPDLFKQARPT
+241 TANLPDLFKQARPT

>member
-1 MELRKEARDL
+1 MELDK
-11 LFCMLRKG
+11 
-19 DWITGEELSR
+19 
-29 MLGWNK
+29 
-35 KKVQQN
+35 
-41 IKWLMEDIGQEGN
+41 
-54 IETQKNKGYRV
+54 
-65 CRISECLRN
+65 
-74 EILKDAFYNEVY
+74 
-86 FNLDERRIILIMDL
+86 II
-100 LFRRQYIPMDQLAED
+100 
-115 YYLSKSVVFEE
+115 
-126 IRQMRRWFGRN
+126 
-137 DDIQLEVS
+137 
-145 PQRGIY
+145 
-151 IHGEEKDKRYACT
+151 
-164 AWGPLHVLQMTKI
+164 
-177 DPDAVQHYQES
+177 
-188 MEQAAEPLQ
+188 PLQ
-197 QLLIDTG
+197 ETPKTPYQTSIAVPIL
-204 RFISGEEYS
+204 RFRWIHAQCFQFELPGGKILMTDPFFPQNPKAWKEVCTPAFDADE
-213 FLLRYIAMSRLRSS
+213 
-227 LGYYLPEM
+227 LGKVDYVTINHSH
-235 GEKPFE
+235 FDH
-241 YTANLPDLFKQARPT
+241 TANLPDLFKQARPT

-304 GTVSNFDGG
+304 GTVSNFDGE

-411 NLFAQKVNGRFVQKN
+411 NLFAQKVNGRLVQKN

>member
-29 MLGWNK
+29 MLDWNK

-151 IHGEEKDKRYACT
+151 IHGEEKDKRYACYRHDE
-164 AWGPLHVLQMTKI
+164 P
-177 DPDAVQHYQES
+177 
-188 MEQAAEPLQ
+188 AAARSDHFWYDQ
-197 QLLIDTG
+197 RDSGSCNQLFRDVY
-204 RFISGEEYS
+204 R
-213 FLLRYIAMSRLRSS
+213 
-227 LGYYLPEM
+227 
-235 GEKPFE
+235 
-241 YTANLPDLFKQARPT
+241 
-256 VICDRIFAREL
+256 
-267 SAAFQVPEACIRP
+267 
-280 IVPGLTYHFDDFTLN
+280 
-295 TFSGNHTDL
+295 
-304 GTVSNFDGG
+304 
-313 KMFADPENPM
+313 
-323 IGPLNSYGCLYNT
+323 
-336 NYAFTLKN
+336 
-344 GFFIGFAAGV
+344 
-354 DLTDLQA
+354 
-361 AWKNRRPGLLL
+361 
-372 RQRIATASAESYAE
+372 
-386 ECASLGA
+386 
-393 QLVLP
+393 
-398 MHQDASCAENSDM
+398 
-411 NLFAQKVNGRFVQKN
+411 
-426 CTARMFN
+426 
-433 PQRLKWYSLESRICL
+433 
-448 DEN
+448 

>member
-1 MELRKEARDL
+1 MELDK
-11 LFCMLRKG
+11 
-19 DWITGEELSR
+19 
-29 MLGWNK
+29 
-35 KKVQQN
+35 
-41 IKWLMEDIGQEGN
+41 
-54 IETQKNKGYRV
+54 
-65 CRISECLRN
+65 
-74 EILKDAFYNEVY
+74 
-86 FNLDERRIILIMDL
+86 II
-100 LFRRQYIPMDQLAED
+100 
-115 YYLSKSVVFEE
+115 
-126 IRQMRRWFGRN
+126 
-137 DDIQLEVS
+137 
-145 PQRGIY
+145 
-151 IHGEEKDKRYACT
+151 
-164 AWGPLHVLQMTKI
+164 
-177 DPDAVQHYQES
+177 
-188 MEQAAEPLQ
+188 PLQ
-197 QLLIDTG
+197 ETPKTPYQTSIAVPIL
-204 RFISGEEYS
+204 RFRWIHAQCFQFE
-213 FLLRYIAMSRLRSS
+213 
-227 LGYYLPEM
+227 LP
-235 GEKPFE
+235 GEKILMTDPFFPQNPKAWKE
-241 YTANLPDLFKQARPT
+241 VCTPAFDADELGKVDYVTINHSHFDHTANLPDLFKQARPT

-448 DEN
+448 DENCPG

>member
-1 MELRKEARDL
+1 MELDK
-11 LFCMLRKG
+11 
-19 DWITGEELSR
+19 
-29 MLGWNK
+29 
-35 KKVQQN
+35 
-41 IKWLMEDIGQEGN
+41 
-54 IETQKNKGYRV
+54 
-65 CRISECLRN
+65 
-74 EILKDAFYNEVY
+74 
-86 FNLDERRIILIMDL
+86 II
-100 LFRRQYIPMDQLAED
+100 
-115 YYLSKSVVFEE
+115 
-126 IRQMRRWFGRN
+126 
-137 DDIQLEVS
+137 
-145 PQRGIY
+145 
-151 IHGEEKDKRYACT
+151 
-164 AWGPLHVLQMTKI
+164 
-177 DPDAVQHYQES
+177 
-188 MEQAAEPLQ
+188 PLQ
-197 QLLIDTG
+197 ETPKTPYQTSIAVPIL
-204 RFISGEEYS
+204 RFRWIHAQCFQFELPSGKILMTDPFFPQNPKAWKEVCTPAFDADE
-213 FLLRYIAMSRLRSS
+213 
-227 LGYYLPEM
+227 LGKVDYVTINHSH
-235 GEKPFE
+235 FDH
-241 YTANLPDLFKQARPT
+241 TANLPDLFKQARPT

>member
-1 MELRKEARDL
+1 MELDK
-11 LFCMLRKG
+11 
-19 DWITGEELSR
+19 
-29 MLGWNK
+29 
-35 KKVQQN
+35 
-41 IKWLMEDIGQEGN
+41 
-54 IETQKNKGYRV
+54 
-65 CRISECLRN
+65 
-74 EILKDAFYNEVY
+74 
-86 FNLDERRIILIMDL
+86 II
-100 LFRRQYIPMDQLAED
+100 
-115 YYLSKSVVFEE
+115 
-126 IRQMRRWFGRN
+126 
-137 DDIQLEVS
+137 
-145 PQRGIY
+145 
-151 IHGEEKDKRYACT
+151 
-164 AWGPLHVLQMTKI
+164 
-177 DPDAVQHYQES
+177 
-188 MEQAAEPLQ
+188 PLQ
-197 QLLIDTG
+197 ETPKTPYQTSIAVPIL
-204 RFISGEEYS
+204 RFRWIHAQCFQFELPGGKILMTDPFFPQNPKAWKEVCTPAFDADE
-213 FLLRYIAMSRLRSS
+213 
-227 LGYYLPEM
+227 LGKVDYVTINHSH
-235 GEKPFE
+235 FDH
-241 YTANLPDLFKQARPT
+241 TANLPDLFKQARPT

-411 NLFAQKVNGRFVQKN
+411 NLFAQKVNGRLVQKN

>member
-1 MELRKEARDL
+1 MELDK
-11 LFCMLRKG
+11 
-19 DWITGEELSR
+19 
-29 MLGWNK
+29 
-35 KKVQQN
+35 
-41 IKWLMEDIGQEGN
+41 
-54 IETQKNKGYRV
+54 
-65 CRISECLRN
+65 
-74 EILKDAFYNEVY
+74 
-86 FNLDERRIILIMDL
+86 II
-100 LFRRQYIPMDQLAED
+100 
-115 YYLSKSVVFEE
+115 
-126 IRQMRRWFGRN
+126 
-137 DDIQLEVS
+137 
-145 PQRGIY
+145 
-151 IHGEEKDKRYACT
+151 
-164 AWGPLHVLQMTKI
+164 
-177 DPDAVQHYQES
+177 
-188 MEQAAEPLQ
+188 PLQ
-197 QLLIDTG
+197 ETPKTPYQTSIAVPIL
-204 RFISGEEYS
+204 RFRWIHAQCFQFELPGGKILMTDPFFPQNPKAWKEVCTPAFDADE
-213 FLLRYIAMSRLRSS
+213 
-227 LGYYLPEM
+227 LGKVDYVTINHSH
-235 GEKPFE
+235 FDH
-241 YTANLPDLFKQARPT
+241 TANLPDLFKQARPT

-344 GFFIGFAAGV
+344 GFSIGFAAGV

-411 NLFAQKVNGRFVQKN
+411 NLFAQKVNGRLVQKN

-448 DEN
+448 DERF